1 MVHVFAMFKPMSTNH
16 LLLAENSV

>member
-16 LLLAENSV
+16 LLFAENSV